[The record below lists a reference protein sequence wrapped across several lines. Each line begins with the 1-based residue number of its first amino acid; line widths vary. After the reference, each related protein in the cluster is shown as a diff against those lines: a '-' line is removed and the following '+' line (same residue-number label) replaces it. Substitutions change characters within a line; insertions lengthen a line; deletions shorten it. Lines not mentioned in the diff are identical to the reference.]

1 MTELDFA
8 ILATNLF
15 TNNIS
20 QEFSAISNNDDN
32 NNDNDEDV
40 LPLKTFEIIDVKFLV

>member
-15 TNNIS
+15 TNIIS

-32 NNDNDEDV
+32 NNDDNEDV
-40 LPLKTFEIIDVKFLV
+40 RPLKMFEIIDVKFLV

>member
-8 ILATNLF
+8 IRATNLF
-15 TNNIS
+15 TNIIS
-20 QEFSAISNNDDN
+20 QEFSAISNSDGN

-40 LPLKTFEIIDVKFLV
+40 LSLNMFEIIDVKFLV